1 MYKQYLTQAWNLMK
15 QNRFYSGVYIIGTG
29 LAISMVM
36 VMAIAYHIRTANMAP
51 EVNRDRTLY
60 LNRLQY
66 AKGKSTS
73 DFFFGSRTARECLY
87 TLTTA
92 EVVATAT
99 DPTITALMLGDN
111 YADLPGGGNPL
122 KVSMMATN
130 DHFWHVFRFHYLDGK
145 GYDQADFTSGINK
158 AVISVTTA
166 KKLFGETNV
175 AGRPFLLNDT
185 EYTVSGVVADVSGI
199 TPSVC
204 ADLWVPYTTLASFDE
219 TGKGEKDVSIGYL
232 CAYILPR
239 DGVTQKEVADELD
252 ENLRRYNSTLSNGKV
267 ALTAPLDS
275 HGEHVVRQFLANG
288 VGTNTGGTPDGGIY
302 FIYIMLG
309 LLVFLFLL
317 IPALNLSGLNA
328 SHMHDRIPELGVR
341 QAFGARK
348 AGLFL
353 QVLIENMVL
362 MLPGGIMG
370 LVFSYILVMLF
381 RKLLLAS
388 GMISLLLGG
397 PDIELTPGMMINLPV
412 FFYAFLV
419 CLVLNI
425 LSSMIPVWRAVRV
438 NITEALNS

>member
-1 MYKQYLTQAWNLMK
+1 MFKQYLKQAWQLMK
-15 QNRFYSGVYIIGTG
+15 QNRFYSAIYIIGTG

-36 VMAIAYHIRTANMAP
+36 VMAIAYHIRTADMAP

-66 AKGKSTS
+66 TKGKSTS
-73 DFFFGSRTARECLY
+73 DFFFGTRAVRECLY

-92 EVVATAT
+92 QAVATAT
-99 DPTITALMLGDN
+99 DPTLSSLLLGDN

-130 DHFWHVFRFHYLDGK
+130 DGFWQVFRFRFLEGQ
-145 GYDQADFTSGINK
+145 GYDAADFTSGINK
-158 AVISVTTA
+158 AVISVSTA
-166 KKLFGETNV
+166 RKLFGETNV
-175 AGRPFLLNDT
+175 TGRPFLLNDT

-204 ADLWVPYTTLASFDE
+204 ADLWVPYTTFAAFDE
-219 TGKGEKDVSIGYL
+219 TGKGERDVSIGFL

-239 DGVTQKEVADELD
+239 DGVTQKEMAGELD
-252 ENLRRYNSTLSNGKV
+252 EALRRYNSTLRDGKIV
-267 ALTAPLDS
+267 LTAPLDS
-275 HGEHVVRQFLANG
+275 HGEHVVRQFIMNG
-288 VGTNTGGTPDGGIY
+288 VGTNVGSGGEVR
-302 FIYIMLG
+302 FIYTALG

-348 AGLFL
+348 SGLFL
-353 QVLIENMVL
+353 QVLVENMLL

-388 GMISLLLGG
+388 GIISLLMGNT
-397 PDIELTPGMMINLPV
+397 DMVLTPGMLINLPV

-438 NITEALNS
+438 NITDALNS

>member
-1 MYKQYLTQAWNLMK
+1 MFKQYLKQAWQLMK
-15 QNRFYSGVYIIGTG
+15 QNRFYSAIYIIGTG

-36 VMAIAYHIRTANMAP
+36 VMAIAYHIRTADMAP

-66 AKGKSTS
+66 TKGKSTS
-73 DFFFGSRTARECLY
+73 DFFFGTRAVRECLY

-92 EVVATAT
+92 QAVATAT
-99 DPTITALMLGDN
+99 DPTLSSLLLGDN

-130 DHFWHVFRFHYLDGK
+130 DGFWQVFRFRFLEGQ
-145 GYDQADFTSGINK
+145 GYDAADFTSGINK
-158 AVISVTTA
+158 AVISVSTA
-166 KKLFGETNV
+166 RKLFGETNV
-175 AGRPFLLNDT
+175 TGRPFLLNDT

-204 ADLWVPYTTLASFDE
+204 ADLWIPYTTFAAFDE
-219 TGKGEKDVSIGYL
+219 TGKGERDVSIGFL

-239 DGVTQKEVADELD
+239 DGVTQKEMAGELD
-252 ENLRRYNSTLSNGKV
+252 EALRRYNSTLRDGKIV
-267 ALTAPLDS
+267 LTAPLDS
-275 HGEHVVRQFLANG
+275 HGEHVVRQFIMNG
-288 VGTNTGGTPDGGIY
+288 VGTNVGSGGEVR
-302 FIYIMLG
+302 FIYTALG

-348 AGLFL
+348 SGLFL
-353 QVLIENMVL
+353 QVLVENMLL

-388 GMISLLLGG
+388 GIISLLMGNT
-397 PDIELTPGMMINLPV
+397 DMVLTPGMLINLPV

-438 NITEALNS
+438 NITDALNS

>member
-1 MYKQYLTQAWNLMK
+1 MK
-15 QNRFYSGVYIIGTG
+15 QNRFYSAIYIIGTG

-36 VMAIAYHIRTANMAP
+36 VMAIAYHIRTADMAP

-66 AKGKSTS
+66 TKGKSTS
-73 DFFFGSRTARECLY
+73 DFFFGTRVVRECLY

-92 EVVATAT
+92 QAVATAT
-99 DPTITALMLGDN
+99 DPTLSSLLLGDN

-130 DHFWHVFRFHYLDGK
+130 DGFWQVFRFRFLEGQ
-145 GYDQADFTSGINK
+145 GYDAADFTSGINK
-158 AVISVTTA
+158 AVISVSTA
-166 KKLFGETNV
+166 RKLFGETNV
-175 AGRPFLLNDT
+175 TGRPFLLNDT

-204 ADLWVPYTTLASFDE
+204 ADLWIPYTTFAAFDE
-219 TGKGEKDVSIGYL
+219 TGKGERDVSIGFL

-239 DGVTQKEVADELD
+239 DGVTQKEMAGELD
-252 ENLRRYNSTLSNGKV
+252 EALRRYNSTLRDGKIV
-267 ALTAPLDS
+267 LTAPLDS
-275 HGEHVVRQFLANG
+275 HGEHVVRQFIMNG
-288 VGTNTGGTPDGGIY
+288 VGTNVGSGGEVR
-302 FIYIMLG
+302 FIYTALG

-348 AGLFL
+348 SGLFL
-353 QVLIENMVL
+353 QVLVENMLL

-388 GMISLLLGG
+388 GIISLLMGNT
-397 PDIELTPGMMINLPV
+397 DMVLTPGMLINLPV

-438 NITEALNS
+438 NITDALNS

>member
-66 AKGKSTS
+66 SRGKGTS
-73 DFFFGSRTARECLY
+73 DFFFGTRTIRECLY
-87 TLTTA
+87 PLTTA
-92 EVVATAT
+92 KVVAIAS
-99 DPTITALMLGDN
+99 DPIISTLLQGDS
-111 YADLPGGGNPL
+111 YADLPGGGNPI

-130 DHFWHVFRFHYLDGK
+130 DGFWQLFRFRFLEGN
-145 GYDQADFTSGINK
+145 GYSEADFTSGINR
-158 AVISVTTA
+158 AVISVSTA
-166 KKLFGETNV
+166 QQLFGETN
-175 AGRPFLLNDT
+175 ATGRAFLLNDT
-185 EYTVSGVVADVSGI
+185 EYTVCGVVADVSGI

-204 ADLWVPYTTLASFDE
+204 ADLWVPYTTVALYDE
-219 TGKGEKDVSIGYL
+219 TGKDEMDVSIGFL
-232 CAYILPR
+232 CAYILPC
-239 DGVTQKEVADELD
+239 DGMTQADMAAELD
-252 ENLRRYNSTLSNGKV
+252 EQIRRYNSTLRDGKIT
-267 ALTAPLDS
+267 LTAPLDS
-275 HGEHVVRQFLANG
+275 HGEHVLRQFIVSG
-288 VGTNTGGTPDGGIY
+288 IGTNSGSGGELR
-302 FIYIMLG
+302 FIYVTLA

-348 AGLFL
+348 WGLFV
-353 QVLIENMVL
+353 QVLVENMLL
-362 MLPGGIMG
+362 MLPGGVMG
-370 LVFSYILVMLF
+370 LVFSYMLVMLF
-381 RKLLLAS
+381 SNLLLAS
-388 GMISLLLGG
+388 GVISLLLGNTQMQ
-397 PDIELTPGMMINLPV
+397 LTPGMLINLPV

>member
-1 MYKQYLTQAWNLMK
+1 MFKQYLKQAWQLMK
-15 QNRFYSGVYIIGTG
+15 QNRFYSAIYIIGTG

-36 VMAIAYHIRTANMAP
+36 VMAIAYHIRTADMAP

-66 AKGKSTS
+66 TKGKSTS
-73 DFFFGSRTARECLY
+73 DFFFGTRVVRECLY

-92 EVVATAT
+92 QAVATAT
-99 DPTITALMLGDN
+99 DPTLSSLLLGDN
-111 YADLPGGGNPL
+111 YADLPGGGKPL
-122 KVSMMATN
+122 KVSIMATN
-130 DHFWHVFRFHYLDGK
+130 DGFWQVFRFRFLEGQ
-145 GYDQADFTSGINK
+145 GYDAADFTSGINK
-158 AVISVTTA
+158 AVISVSTA
-166 KKLFGETNV
+166 RKLFGETNV
-175 AGRPFLLNDT
+175 TGRPFLLNDT

-204 ADLWVPYTTLASFDE
+204 ADLWIPYTTFAAFDE
-219 TGKGEKDVSIGYL
+219 TGKGERDVSIGFL

-239 DGVTQKEVADELD
+239 DGVTQKEMAGELD
-252 ENLRRYNSTLSNGKV
+252 EALRRYNSTLRDGKIV
-267 ALTAPLDS
+267 LTAPLDS
-275 HGEHVVRQFLANG
+275 HGEHVVRQFIMNG
-288 VGTNTGGTPDGGIY
+288 VGTNVGSGGEVR
-302 FIYIMLG
+302 FIYTALG

-348 AGLFL
+348 SGLFL
-353 QVLIENMVL
+353 QVLVENMLL

-388 GMISLLLGG
+388 GIISLLMGNT
-397 PDIELTPGMMINLPV
+397 DMVLTPGMLINLPV

-438 NITEALNS
+438 NITDALNS

>member
-1 MYKQYLTQAWNLMK
+1 MFKQYLKQAWQLMK
-15 QNRFYSGVYIIGTG
+15 QNRFYSAIYIIGTG

-36 VMAIAYHIRTANMAP
+36 VMAIAYHIRTADMAP

-66 AKGKSTS
+66 TKGKSTS
-73 DFFFGSRTARECLY
+73 DFFFGTRVVRECLY

-92 EVVATAT
+92 QAVATAT
-99 DPTITALMLGDN
+99 DPTLSSLLLGDN

-130 DHFWHVFRFHYLDGK
+130 DGFWQVFRFRFLEGQ
-145 GYDQADFTSGINK
+145 GYDAADFTSGINK
-158 AVISVTTA
+158 AVISVSTA
-166 KKLFGETNV
+166 RKLFGETNV
-175 AGRPFLLNDT
+175 TGRPFLLNDT

-204 ADLWVPYTTLASFDE
+204 ADLWIPYTTFAAFDE
-219 TGKGEKDVSIGYL
+219 TGKGERDVSIGFL

-239 DGVTQKEVADELD
+239 DGVTQKEMAGELD
-252 ENLRRYNSTLSNGKV
+252 EALRRYNSTLRDGKIV
-267 ALTAPLDS
+267 LTAPLDS
-275 HGEHVVRQFLANG
+275 HGEHVVRQFIMNG
-288 VGTNTGGTPDGGIY
+288 VGTNVGSGGEVR
-302 FIYIMLG
+302 FIYTALG

-348 AGLFL
+348 SGLFL
-353 QVLIENMVL
+353 QVLVENMLL

-388 GMISLLLGG
+388 GIISLLMGNT
-397 PDIELTPGMMINLPV
+397 DMVLTPGMLINLPV

-438 NITEALNS
+438 NITDALNS

>member
-1 MYKQYLTQAWNLMK
+1 MFKKYLKQAWKLMK
-15 QNRFYSGVYIIGTG
+15 QNRFYSAIYIIGTG

-36 VMAIAYHIRTANMAP
+36 VMAIAYHIRTADMAP

-66 AKGKSTS
+66 TKGKSTS
-73 DFFFGSRTARECLY
+73 DFFFGTRVVRECLY

-92 EVVATAT
+92 QAVATAT
-99 DPTITALMLGDN
+99 DPTLSSLLLGDN

-130 DHFWHVFRFHYLDGK
+130 DGFWQVFRFRFLEGQ
-145 GYDQADFTSGINK
+145 GYDAADFTSGINK
-158 AVISVTTA
+158 AVISVSTA
-166 KKLFGETNV
+166 RKLFGETNV
-175 AGRPFLLNDT
+175 TGRPFLLNDT

-204 ADLWVPYTTLASFDE
+204 ADLWIPYTTFAAFDE
-219 TGKGEKDVSIGYL
+219 TGKGERDVSIGFL

-239 DGVTQKEVADELD
+239 DGVTQKEMAGELD
-252 ENLRRYNSTLSNGKV
+252 EALRRYNSTLRDGKIV
-267 ALTAPLDS
+267 LTAPLDS
-275 HGEHVVRQFLANG
+275 HGEHVVRQFIMNG
-288 VGTNTGGTPDGGIY
+288 VGTNVGSGGEVR
-302 FIYIMLG
+302 FIYTALG

-348 AGLFL
+348 SGLFL
-353 QVLIENMVL
+353 QVLVENMLL

-388 GMISLLLGG
+388 GIISLLMGNT
-397 PDIELTPGMMINLPV
+397 DMVLTPGMLINLPV

-438 NITEALNS
+438 NITDALNS

>member
-1 MYKQYLTQAWNLMK
+1 MK
-15 QNRFYSGVYIIGTG
+15 QNRFYSAIYIIGTG

-36 VMAIAYHIRTANMAP
+36 VMAIAYHIRTADMAP

-66 AKGKSTS
+66 TKGKSTS
-73 DFFFGSRTARECLY
+73 DFFFGTRAVRECLY

-92 EVVATAT
+92 QAVATAT
-99 DPTITALMLGDN
+99 DPTLSSLLLGDN

-130 DHFWHVFRFHYLDGK
+130 DGFWQVFRFRFLEGQ
-145 GYDQADFTSGINK
+145 GYDAADFTSGINK
-158 AVISVTTA
+158 AVISVSTA
-166 KKLFGETNV
+166 RKLFGETNV
-175 AGRPFLLNDT
+175 TGRPFLLNDT

-204 ADLWVPYTTLASFDE
+204 ADLWIPYTTFAAFDE
-219 TGKGEKDVSIGYL
+219 TGKGERDVSIGFL

-239 DGVTQKEVADELD
+239 DGVTQKEMAGELD
-252 ENLRRYNSTLSNGKV
+252 EALRRYNSTLRDGKIV
-267 ALTAPLDS
+267 LTAPLDS
-275 HGEHVVRQFLANG
+275 HGEHVVRQFIMNG
-288 VGTNTGGTPDGGIY
+288 VGTNVGSGGEVR
-302 FIYIMLG
+302 FIYTALG

-348 AGLFL
+348 SGLFL
-353 QVLIENMVL
+353 QVLVENMLL

-388 GMISLLLGG
+388 GIISLLMGNT
-397 PDIELTPGMMINLPV
+397 DMVLTPGMLINLPV

-438 NITEALNS
+438 NITDALNS

>member
-60 LNRLQY
+60 LNSLQY
-66 AKGKSTS
+66 TRGQGTS
-73 DFFFGSRTARECLY
+73 DFFFGTRTVRECLY
-87 TLTTA
+87 PLTSA
-92 EVVATAT
+92 EVVAVAT
-99 DPTITALMLGDN
+99 DPTIAAMLLGDN
-111 YADLPGGGNPL
+111 YIDLLGGGNPL

-130 DHFWHVFRFHYLDGK
+130 DGFWQLFRFRFLEGK
-145 GYDQADFTSGINK
+145 GYDEADFTSGISK

-175 AGRPFLLNDT
+175 TGRSFLLNDT
-185 EYTVSGVVADVSGI
+185 EYTVSGVVDDVSGI

-204 ADLWVPYTTLASFDE
+204 ADIWIPYTTFAAFNE
-219 TGKGEKDVSIGYL
+219 TGKDERDVSIGFL

-239 DGVTQKEVADELD
+239 DGVTQKEVAGELD
-252 ENLRRYNSTLSNGKV
+252 ENIRRYNSTLSDGKIV
-267 ALTAPLDS
+267 LTGPLDS
-275 HGEHVVRQFLANG
+275 HGEHIVRQFVMG
-288 VGTNTGGTPDGGIY
+288 GIGTNVDSGGEVR
-302 FIYIMLG
+302 FIYTVLG
-309 LLVFLFLL
+309 LLIFLFLL

-353 QVLIENMVL
+353 QVLVENMVL
-362 MLPGGIMG
+362 MLPGGVMG

-381 RKLLLAS
+381 KKLLLAS
-388 GMISLLLGG
+388 GLVSLLMGNA
-397 PDIELTPGMMINLPV
+397 DMELTPGMMINLPV

-438 NITEALNS
+438 NITDALNS

>member
-1 MYKQYLTQAWNLMK
+1 MFKQYLKQAWQLMK
-15 QNRFYSGVYIIGTG
+15 QNRFYSAIYIIGTG

-36 VMAIAYHIRTANMAP
+36 VMAIAYHIRTADMAP
-51 EVNRDRTLY
+51 EVNRNRTLY

-66 AKGKSTS
+66 TKGKSTS
-73 DFFFGSRTARECLY
+73 DFFFGTRVVRECLY

-92 EVVATAT
+92 QAVATAT
-99 DPTITALMLGDN
+99 DPTLSSLLLGDN

-130 DHFWHVFRFHYLDGK
+130 DGFWQVFRFRFLEGQ
-145 GYDQADFTSGINK
+145 GYDAADFTSGINK
-158 AVISVTTA
+158 AVISVSTA
-166 KKLFGETNV
+166 RKLFGETNV
-175 AGRPFLLNDT
+175 TGRPFLLNDT

-204 ADLWVPYTTLASFDE
+204 ADLWIPYTTFAAFDE
-219 TGKGEKDVSIGYL
+219 TGKGERDVSIGFL

-239 DGVTQKEVADELD
+239 DGVTQKEMAGELD
-252 ENLRRYNSTLSNGKV
+252 EALRRYNSTLRDGKIV
-267 ALTAPLDS
+267 LTAPLDS
-275 HGEHVVRQFLANG
+275 HGEHVVRQFIMNG
-288 VGTNTGGTPDGGIY
+288 VGTNVGSGGEVR
-302 FIYIMLG
+302 FIYTALG

-348 AGLFL
+348 SGLFL
-353 QVLIENMVL
+353 QVLVENMLL

-388 GMISLLLGG
+388 GIISLLMGNT
-397 PDIELTPGMMINLPV
+397 DMVLTPGMLINLPV

-438 NITEALNS
+438 NITDALNS